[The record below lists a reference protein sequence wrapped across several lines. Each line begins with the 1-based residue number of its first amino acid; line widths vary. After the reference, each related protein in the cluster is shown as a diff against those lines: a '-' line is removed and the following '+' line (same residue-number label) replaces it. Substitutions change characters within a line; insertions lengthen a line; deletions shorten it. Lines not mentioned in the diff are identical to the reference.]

1 MRAHMQ
7 MRMRRTNCT
16 INYLLIYLT
25 LPRGT
30 YATTGE
36 IQQHFFSLSFKLFLF
51 FLLSVCVKFS
61 SDFT

>member
-7 MRMRRTNCT
+7 MRMRRTNCI

-36 IQQHFFSLSFKLFLF
+36 IQQHFFFIKFQTVF
-51 FLLSVCVKFS
+51 FIKCVR
-61 SDFT
+61 